1 MARMTNYWDRW
12 EPTCSP
18 DVSAFSL
25 VATAEEKKNQPAC
38 FCALKNKQRRG
49 ERDQIEIYLF
59 ARGVILY
66 IFTGTPVL
74 SSLSSV
80 QMTVHL
86 HVHNL

>member
-12 EPTCSP
+12 EPTCLP

-25 VATAEEKKNQPAC
+25 VATAEGKKNQPPH

-49 ERDQIEIYLF
+49 ERYQIGIYLL

-66 IFTGTPVL
+66 VFTGAPFFP
-74 SSLSSV
+74 
-80 QMTVHL
+80 H
-86 HVHNL
+86 